1 MSRASQFL
9 RYLFSHL
16 EQLRLIKT
24 YRTPCMLRYGCT
36 VLVYMGALL
45 LTPSFANLKCNEEW
59 VAAHL
64 CPGPYVMAWTY
75 VLITML
81 LLNVAVS
88 FIITLPDTP

>member
-45 LTPSFANLKCNEEW
+45 LTPSFVNLQCSPTWKE
-59 VAAHL
+59 AKYL
-64 CPGPYVMAWTY
+64 CPGPYVMAWAY

-81 LLNVAVS
+81 LLNVQVS
-88 FIITLPDTP
+88 GVGVS